1 MWPSSLNIQ
10 FLLPMMKL
18 LKFIEKVDVLITNN
32 TFQKINSK
40 IKPAKDK
47 IVDCDGL
54 LLIPGLINSHTHI
67 GDSIAKDIA
76 LDKDPD
82 SKINPILGIKQ
93 KILRETE
100 PKKLIY
106 FMRNT
111 VKSMLKKGTTTF
123 VDFREGGLDGVLLM
137 QKVLSNTPIRSI
149 ILGRIE
155 YYQSK
160 DQIRRNV
167 PIPQSYQ
174 NQIDQLLK
182 NCDGIG
188 ISGSNEN
195 SDSSLKQF
203 SKIKKIRAIHC
214 AETKQSYL
222 KSKQITRKTEPK
234 RSMLLKPDFLVHMT
248 YASKSDLSIASKKT
262 RGIVVCPRANAS
274 LAEGIPN
281 VVQMMEMN
289 CNITIG
295 TDNVM
300 INSPDLFR
308 EMDFLWKTTMGIHQK
323 RIEPKNILKMTTI
336 NAGKLLGK
344 KIGCIKEG
352 YLADAVFIKKND
364 LDLDPLRNPHA
375 SIVHRA
381 NENSIQAVMIG
392 GNIVHGKL

>member
-1 MWPSSLNIQ
+1 MILKNISI
-10 FLLPMMKL
+10 LYGNN
-18 LKFIEKVDVLITNN
+18 LKFIEKTNVLITNN

-40 IKPAKDK
+40 IKSTKNK
-47 IVDCDGL
+47 VVDCDGL

-82 SKINPILGIKQ
+82 SKINPIFGIKQ
-93 KILRETE
+93 KILKETE

-106 FMRNT
+106 YMRKT

-137 QKVLSNTPIRSI
+137 QKALSNTPIRSI

-160 DQIRRNV
+160 EQIKRNT

-174 NQIDQLLK
+174 NQIDTLLK

-203 SKIKKIRAIHC
+203 SKIKKICAIHC

-222 KSKQITRKTEPK
+222 KSKQTTRRTEPK

-248 YASKSDLSIASKKT
+248 YASKSDLKFVSKKIK
-262 RGIVVCPRANAS
+262 GIVVCPRANAS
-274 LAEGIPN
+274 LAEGIPDI
-281 VVQMMEMN
+281 VQMMKVN
-289 CNITIG
+289 CNVTIG
-295 TDNVM
+295 TDNIM
-300 INSPDLFR
+300 INSPDMFR
-308 EMDFLWKTTMGIHQK
+308 EMDFLWKVIMGTHQK
-323 RIEPKNILKMTTI
+323 RIQPKTILKMATV
-336 NAGKLLGK
+336 NAGKLLNK

-352 YLADAVFIKKND
+352 YLADAIFIKKND
-364 LDLDPLRNPHA
+364 LDLDPLQNPYA

-381 NENSIQAVMIG
+381 SENSIQAVMIG
-392 GNIVHGKL
+392 GKIVHGKL

>member
-1 MWPSSLNIQ
+1 MILKNISV
-10 FLLPMMKL
+10 LYGNN
-18 LKFIEKVDVLITNN
+18 LKFIEKTNVLITNN
-32 TFQKINSK
+32 IFKKINPK
-40 IKPAKDK
+40 IKSTKNK
-47 IVDCDGL
+47 VVNCDGL

-76 LDKDPD
+76 LDRDPD
-82 SKINPILGIKQ
+82 SKINPIFGIKQ

-100 PKKLIY
+100 PKKLIH
-106 FMRNT
+106 FMRKT

-160 DQIRRNV
+160 DQIKRNT

-188 ISGSNEN
+188 ISGANEN

-248 YASKSDLSIASKKT
+248 YASKNDLNIASKKI

-274 LAEGIPN
+274 LAEGIPDI
-281 VVQMMEMN
+281 VQMMKVN
-289 CNITIG
+289 CNVTIG
-295 TDNVM
+295 TDNIM
-300 INSPDLFR
+300 INSPDMFR
-308 EMDFLWKTTMGIHQK
+308 EMDFLWKVTMGTHQK
-323 RIEPKNILKMTTI
+323 RIQPKTILKMATV
-336 NAGKLLGK
+336 NAGKLLNK

-352 YLADAVFIKKND
+352 YLADAIFIKKND
-364 LDLDPLRNPHA
+364 LDLDPLQNPYA

-381 NENSIQAVMIG
+381 SENSIQAVMIG
-392 GNIVHGKL
+392 GKIVHGKL

>member
-1 MWPSSLNIQ
+1 MILKNIST
-10 FLLPMMKL
+10 LYGNN
-18 LKFIEKVDVLITNN
+18 LKFIEKTNVLITNN
-32 TFQKINSK
+32 RFQKIASK
-40 IKPAKDK
+40 IKPAKNK
-47 IVDCDGL
+47 VVNCDGL

-82 SKINPILGIKQ
+82 SKINPIFGIKQ

-100 PKKLIY
+100 PKKLAY
-106 FMRNT
+106 FMRKT

-123 VDFREGGLDGVLLM
+123 VDFREGGLDGVLLI
-137 QKVLSNTPIRSI
+137 QKVLSSTPIRSI
-149 ILGRIE
+149 VLGRIE

-160 DQIRRNV
+160 DQIKRNT

-195 SDSSLKQF
+195 SDSSLKEF

-214 AETKQSYL
+214 AETTQSCL
-222 KSKQITRKTEPK
+222 KSKQVTGKTEPK

-248 YASKSDLSIASKKT
+248 YASKSDLKIASKKT
-262 RGIVVCPRANAS
+262 SGIVVCPRANAS

-281 VVQMMEMN
+281 VVQMMKMN
-289 CNITIG
+289 CNVAIG

-308 EMDFLWKTTMGIHQK
+308 EMDFLWKVTMGINQK
-323 RIEPKNILKMTTI
+323 RIEPKNILKMTTV

-364 LDLDPLRNPHA
+364 LNLDPLQNPYA

-392 GNIVHGKL
+392 GKIVHGKL

>member
-1 MWPSSLNIQ
+1 MILKNISI
-10 FLLPMMKL
+10 LYGNN
-18 LKFIEKVDVLITNN
+18 LKFIEKTNVLITNN
-32 TFQKINSK
+32 RFQKIASK
-40 IKPAKDK
+40 IKPAKNK
-47 IVDCDGL
+47 VVNCDGL

-82 SKINPILGIKQ
+82 SKINPIFGIKQ

-100 PKKLIY
+100 PKKLAY
-106 FMRNT
+106 YMRKT

-123 VDFREGGLDGVLLM
+123 VDFREGGLDGVLLI
-137 QKVLSNTPIRSI
+137 QKVLSSTPIRSI
-149 ILGRIE
+149 VLGRIE

-160 DQIRRNV
+160 DQIKRNT

-195 SDSSLKQF
+195 SDSSLKEF

-214 AETKQSYL
+214 AETTQSCL
-222 KSKQITRKTEPK
+222 KSKQTTGKTEPK

-248 YASKSDLSIASKKT
+248 YASKSDLKIASKKT
-262 RGIVVCPRANAS
+262 SGIVVCPRANAS

-281 VVQMMEMN
+281 VVQMMKMN
-289 CNITIG
+289 CNVAIG

-308 EMDFLWKTTMGIHQK
+308 EMDFLWKVMMGINQK
-323 RIEPKNILKMTTI
+323 RIEPKNILKMTTV

-364 LDLDPLRNPHA
+364 LNLDPLQNPYA

-392 GNIVHGKL
+392 GKIVHGKL

>member
-1 MWPSSLNIQ
+1 MILKNISI
-10 FLLPMMKL
+10 LYGNN
-18 LKFIEKVDVLITNN
+18 LKFIEKTNVLITNN
-32 TFQKINSK
+32 IFQKINSK
-40 IKPAKDK
+40 IKPTKDK

-76 LDKDPD
+76 LNKDPD
-82 SKINPILGIKQ
+82 SKINPIFGIKQ
-93 KILRETE
+93 KILKETE
-100 PKKLIY
+100 PKKLIH

-123 VDFREGGLDGVLLM
+123 VDFREGSLDGVLLM

-160 DQIRRNV
+160 DQIKRNT

-174 NQIDQLLK
+174 NQLELLLK

-188 ISGSNEN
+188 ISGPNEN

-222 KSKQITRKTEPK
+222 KSKQTTRKTEPR
-234 RSMLLKPDFLVHMT
+234 RSMLLRPDFLVHMT
-248 YASKSDLSIASKKT
+248 YASKSDLNLASKKT

-281 VVQMMEMN
+281 IVQMMKMN
-289 CNITIG
+289 CNVAIG

-308 EMDFLWKTTMGIHQK
+308 EMDFLWKVAMGIHQK
-323 RIEPKNILKMTTI
+323 RIDPKSILKMVTV
-336 NAGKLLGK
+336 NAGKILGK
-344 KIGCIKEG
+344 KIGCIQEG

-364 LDLDPLRNPHA
+364 LDLDPLQNPHA

-381 NENSIQAVMIG
+381 NEKAIKAVMIG
-392 GNIVHGKL
+392 GKIIYGKL

>member
-1 MWPSSLNIQ
+1 MILKNISI
-10 FLLPMMKL
+10 LYGNN
-18 LKFIEKVDVLITNN
+18 LKFIEKTNVLITNN
-32 TFQKINSK
+32 IFQKINSK
-40 IKPAKDK
+40 IKPTKDK

-76 LDKDPD
+76 LNKDPD
-82 SKINPILGIKQ
+82 SKINPIFGIKQ
-93 KILRETE
+93 KILKETE
-100 PKKLIY
+100 PKKLIH

-123 VDFREGGLDGVLLM
+123 VDFREGSLDGVLLM

-160 DQIRRNV
+160 DQIKRNT

-174 NQIDQLLK
+174 NQLELLLK

-188 ISGSNEN
+188 ISGPNEN

-222 KSKQITRKTEPK
+222 KSKQTTRKTEPR

-248 YASKSDLSIASKKT
+248 YASKSDLNLASKKT

-281 VVQMMEMN
+281 IVQMMKMN
-289 CNITIG
+289 CNVAIG

-308 EMDFLWKTTMGIHQK
+308 EMDFLWKVAMGIHQK
-323 RIEPKNILKMTTI
+323 RIDPKSILKMVTV
-336 NAGKLLGK
+336 NAGKILGK
-344 KIGCIKEG
+344 KIGCIQEG

-364 LDLDPLRNPHA
+364 LDLDPLQNPHA

-381 NENSIQAVMIG
+381 NEKAIKAVMIG
-392 GNIVHGKL
+392 GKIVYGKL

>member
-1 MWPSSLNIQ
+1 MILKNISI
-10 FLLPMMKL
+10 LYGNN
-18 LKFIEKVDVLITNN
+18 LKFIEKTNVLITNN

-40 IKPAKDK
+40 IKPAKNK
-47 IVDCDGL
+47 VVNCDGL

-82 SKINPILGIKQ
+82 SKINPIFGIKQ

-100 PKKLIY
+100 PKKLAY
-106 FMRNT
+106 FMRKT

-123 VDFREGGLDGVLLM
+123 VDFREGGLDGVLLI
-137 QKVLSNTPIRSI
+137 QKALSNIPIRAI
-149 ILGRIE
+149 ILGRLE
-155 YYQSK
+155 FYQLK
-160 DQIRRNV
+160 
-167 PIPQSYQ
+167 
-174 NQIDQLLK
+174 NQIKKNSSIPKSYLNQLESLLT

-195 SDSSLKQF
+195 SDSALKQL
-203 SKIKKIRAIHC
+203 SKTKKIRAIHC

-222 KSKQITRKTEPK
+222 KSKRMTKKTEPE
-234 RSMLLKPDFLVHMT
+234 RCLLLKPNFLVHMT
-248 YASKSDLSIASKKT
+248 YASKSDLKLVSKKI

-274 LAEGIPN
+274 LAEGIPDIE
-281 VVQMMEMN
+281 QMMKMN
-289 CNITIG
+289 CNVAIG
-295 TDNVM
+295 TDNLM

-308 EMDFLWKTTMGIHQK
+308 EMDFLWKVTMGIHKK
-323 RIEPKNILKMTTI
+323 RVEPKKILKMVTV
-336 NAGKLLGK
+336 NAGKLLDK

-352 YLADAVFIKKND
+352 YLADAVFIKKNS
-364 LDLDPLRNPHA
+364 LDLDPLQNPYA

-392 GNIVHGKL
+392 GKIVHGKL

>member
-1 MWPSSLNIQ
+1 MILKNISI
-10 FLLPMMKL
+10 LYGNN
-18 LKFIEKVDVLITNN
+18 LKFIEQTNVLITNN
-32 TFQKINSK
+32 RFQKIASK
-40 IKPAKDK
+40 IKPAKNK
-47 IVDCDGL
+47 VVNCDGL

-82 SKINPILGIKQ
+82 SKINPIFGIKQ

-100 PKKLIY
+100 PKKLAY
-106 FMRNT
+106 FMRKT

-137 QKVLSNTPIRSI
+137 QKVLSNNPIRSI

-155 YYQSK
+155 FYQSK
-160 DQIRRNV
+160 DQIKKNTS
-167 PIPQSYQ
+167 IPESYQ
-174 NQIDQLLK
+174 NQIELLLK

-188 ISGSNEN
+188 ISGPNEN

-222 KSKQITRKTEPK
+222 KSKQTTRKTEPR

-248 YASKSDLSIASKKT
+248 YASKSDLNIASKKT

-281 VVQMMEMN
+281 IVQMMKMN
-289 CNITIG
+289 CNVAIG

-308 EMDFLWKTTMGIHQK
+308 EMDFLWKVTMGIHQK
-323 RIEPKNILKMTTI
+323 RIDPKSILKMVTV
-336 NAGKLLGK
+336 NAGKILGK

-364 LDLDPLRNPHA
+364 LDLDPLQNPHA

-381 NENSIQAVMIG
+381 NEKTIKAVMIG
-392 GNIVHGKL
+392 GKIVYGKL

>member
-1 MWPSSLNIQ
+1 MILKNISV
-10 FLLPMMKL
+10 LYGNN
-18 LKFIEKVDVLITNN
+18 LKFIEKTNVLITNN
-32 TFQKINSK
+32 TFKKINPK
-40 IKPAKDK
+40 IKSTKNK
-47 IVDCDGL
+47 VVNCDGL
-54 LLIPGLINSHTHI
+54 LLITGLINSHTHI

-76 LDKDPD
+76 LDMDPD
-82 SKINPILGIKQ
+82 SKINPIFGIKQ

-100 PKKLIY
+100 PKKLIH

-155 YYQSK
+155 CYQSK
-160 DQIRRNV
+160 DQIKRNTT
-167 PIPQSYQ
+167 IPQSYQ

-222 KSKQITRKTEPK
+222 KSKQTTRKTEPK

-248 YASKSDLSIASKKT
+248 YASKSDLKFVSKKIK
-262 RGIVVCPRANAS
+262 GIVVCPRANAS
-274 LAEGIPN
+274 LAEGIPDI
-281 VVQMMEMN
+281 VQMMKMD
-289 CNITIG
+289 CNVAIG
-295 TDNVM
+295 TDNIM
-300 INSPDLFR
+300 INSPDMFR
-308 EMDFLWKTTMGIHQK
+308 EMDFLWKVTMGINQK
-323 RIEPKNILKMTTI
+323 RIEPKKILKMATV
-336 NAGKLLGK
+336 NAGKLLGR
-344 KIGCIKEG
+344 KIGCIKKG
-352 YLADAVFIKKND
+352 YLADGVFIKKNN
-364 LDLDPLRNPHA
+364 LDLDPLQNSHA

-381 NENSIQAVMIG
+381 NENSIKAVMIG
-392 GNIVHGKL
+392 GKIVHGKL

>member
-1 MWPSSLNIQ
+1 MILKNISV
-10 FLLPMMKL
+10 LYGNN
-18 LKFIEKVDVLITNN
+18 LKFIEKTNVLITNN
-32 TFQKINSK
+32 IFQKINSK
-40 IKPAKDK
+40 IKPVKNK
-47 IVDCDGL
+47 VVNCDDL

-76 LDKDPD
+76 LNKDPD
-82 SKINPILGIKQ
+82 SKINPIFGIKQ
-93 KILRETE
+93 KILKETE
-100 PKKLIY
+100 PKKLIH

-111 VKSMLKKGTTTF
+111 VESMLKKGTTTF

-155 YYQSK
+155 FYQSK
-160 DQIRRNV
+160 DQIKKNTS
-167 PIPQSYQ
+167 IPQSYQ
-174 NQIDQLLK
+174 NQIELLLK

-188 ISGSNEN
+188 ISGPNEN

-214 AETKQSYL
+214 AETKRSYL
-222 KSKQITRKTEPK
+222 KSKQITRKTEPT

-248 YASKSDLSIASKKT
+248 YASKSDLNLASKKT

-274 LAEGIPN
+274 LAEGIPDI
-281 VVQMMEMN
+281 VQMMKMN
-289 CNITIG
+289 CNIAIG

-308 EMDFLWKTTMGIHQK
+308 EMDFLWKVAMGIHQK
-323 RIEPKNILKMTTI
+323 RIEPKSILKMVTV
-336 NAGKLLGK
+336 NAGKILRK

-364 LDLDPLRNPHA
+364 IDLDPLQNPHA

-381 NENSIQAVMIG
+381 NEKTIKAVMIG
-392 GNIVHGKL
+392 GKIVYGKL